1 MTFAWLRKSWS
12 VRTALH
18 LLVVGVVLGLPLAGQ
33 AQTVVKVVSIAG
45 GSSALQGEFSVLTFR
60 QGPVPQIIEDAPF
73 AITGYRPAG
82 VSDDGLLVVTNVIVR
97 DASTKDPTILPLE
110 TVGAAMIR
118 WYRQDD
124 THINLI
130 ILLRSDSGNGVRYV
144 ANFARITDFPSEGS
158 GKSVWKQRQSDGSF
172 TDPNGDGLAVMNAL
186 LNQDPSAG
194 TVFLA
199 PDRGYDGSQLPIATG
214 YSDVTADT
222 IVRYANFPNLNVAGL
237 QGILKPGSY
246 GPVQTLLLLHNKNM
260 VYGPL
265 GADQLVFTRQ
275 NVQTLLNSSGAGTR
289 WSEINPLLLST
300 TVIPARRENTSGTR
314 NTEYTNIQRLLP
326 GSPLGFAADDTP
338 NIAQGTGPMLNFVDL
353 VDASF
358 GYSFVGGVNGNMRAN
373 IRVGRYMDSNGNTSR
388 PYPITNGAGPDCP
401 LPSNFNQLPYSD
413 DPNVLYQTGVVD
425 GTYPLWSYA
434 NFFSRP
440 ESDYADAAAAQADIF
455 NALLVS
461 SNPDSVHK
469 EGLLRPN
476 ELMVERNY
484 FMSSITGEVVTDGQ
498 RVVPL
503 GQAIQ
508 VGEPPD
514 DDPNP

>member
-1 MTFAWLRKSWS
+1 
-12 VRTALH
+12 
-18 LLVVGVVLGLPLAGQ
+18 
-33 AQTVVKVVSIAG
+33 
-45 GSSALQGEFSVLTFR
+45 
-60 QGPVPQIIEDAPF
+60 
-73 AITGYRPAG
+73 
-82 VSDDGLLVVTNVIVR
+82 
-97 DASTKDPTILPLE
+97 
-110 TVGAAMIR
+110 
-118 WYRQDD
+118 
-124 THINLI
+124 
-130 ILLRSDSGNGVRYV
+130 
-144 ANFARITDFPSEGS
+144 
-158 GKSVWKQRQSDGSF
+158 
-172 TDPNGDGLAVMNAL
+172 
-186 LNQDPSAG
+186 LNQDPNAG

-237 QGILKPGSY
+237 QGILKPGTH
-246 GPVQTLLLLHNKNM
+246 GPVQTLLLLYSKNM

-275 NVQTLLNSSGAGTR
+275 EVQTLLNSSGAGTL
-289 WSEINPLLLST
+289 WSGIDATLLPT
-300 TVIPARRENTSGTR
+300 TVVPARRENTSGTR
-314 NTEYTNIQRLLP
+314 NTEYTNIQRMLP
-326 GSPLGFAADDTP
+326 GSPLGFAVDDTP
-338 NIAQGTGPMLNFVDL
+338 NIAQGTGPMLNFVDQ
-353 VDASF
+353 VDSSF

-401 LPSNFNQLPYSD
+401 LPNNFNQLAYSD
-413 DPNVLYQTGVVD
+413 DSNALYQTGVVD

-455 NALLVS
+455 NALLVPS
-461 SNPDSVHK
+461 SPDGVHK

-476 ELMVERNY
+476 ELSVERNY
-484 FMSSITGEVVTDGQ
+484 FISSTTGEVVTDGQ

-503 GQAIQ
+503 GQAVQ